1 MAAKHDKLV
10 GAKFQAVKSLLDLPE
25 ACKEQILATVSLY
38 GWEGYLKEPIV
49 YFLCLINFTILQ
61 LSNQDMI
68 QLLWNDSAIA
78 TFEMRMSLYRWCAQL
93 QEDPP
98 QLQPQGSQN
107 SKIITLAEPP
117 QELRGFLFAS
127 LPNDWL
133 PMEIPPGQV
142 GFPQV

>member
-61 LSNQDMI
+61 LSNQDMN

-78 TFEMRMSLYRWCAQL
+78 TFEMRMSLYR
-93 QEDPP
+93 
-98 QLQPQGSQN
+98 
-107 SKIITLAEPP
+107 
-117 QELRGFLFAS
+117 
-127 LPNDWL
+127 
-133 PMEIPPGQV
+133 
-142 GFPQV
+142 